1 MADEEE
7 QEAKA
12 EEEACPM
19 GLLDE
24 RVAVRPM
31 GSMACEDVD
40 EEEEGRTGLK

>member
-1 MADEEE
+1 MAEEEEEE

-12 EEEACPM
+12 EEEACRM

-31 GSMACEDVD
+31 GSMACEDVEGG
-40 EEEEGRTGLK
+40 EERTG